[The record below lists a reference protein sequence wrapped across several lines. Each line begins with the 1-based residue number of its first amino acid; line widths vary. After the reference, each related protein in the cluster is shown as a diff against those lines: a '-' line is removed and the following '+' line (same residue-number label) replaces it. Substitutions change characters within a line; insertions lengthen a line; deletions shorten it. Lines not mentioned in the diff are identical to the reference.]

1 MEINLTFCVQ
11 IINFV
16 LFYQGI
22 SYFFLKP
29 FVLFIQAKMASRDR
43 ILADFAS
50 KEAQLKTL
58 VHARTDLAQ
67 QFKHML
73 KDRYALPTASVVSM
87 PDEIPLE
94 RYSDEQQEA
103 MTAGLVKNLAA
114 RIKNA
119 Y

>member
-11 IINFV
+11 IINFI
-16 LFYQGI
+16 LFYQVI

-29 FVLFIQAKMASRDR
+29 FVAIIQAKIASRER
-43 ILADFAS
+43 ILTEFAS
-50 KEAQLKTL
+50 KEAQLKKL

-67 QFKHML
+67 EFKHML
-73 KDRYALPTASVVSM
+73 KDRYALPAASVISM

-94 RYSDEQQEA
+94 KFSDEQQDA
-103 MTAGLVKNLAA
+103 MTNELVKNLAA